1 MANTVKVTKRDMF
14 NTIIAECASNAAIV
28 EFCQHEIELLDKKSA
43 KGSGKL
49 SKTQA
54 ENVELKGTIL
64 KVLREYGGEGR
75 TISDLIKENADVLG
89 GYTNQK
95 LSALMRQLIA
105 EGLVEKVVDK
115 KKSYFCAVMVSTTEF
130 PPVEFEGDP
139 LEENESENENEDVD
153 NNAPET
159 F

>member
-1 MANTVKVTKRDMF
+1 MANTIKVTKRDMF

-95 LSALMRQLIA
+95 ISALMRQLIA
-105 EGLVEKVVDK
+105 DGLVEKGVDK
-115 KKSYFCAVMVSTTEF
+115 KKSYFSAVMISTTEF

-139 LEENESENENEDVD
+139 LEKNEDESENEDVD
-153 NNAPET
+153 SNAPET

>member
-105 EGLVEKVVDK
+105 DGLVEKSVDK
-115 KKSYFCAVMVSTTEF
+115 KKSYFSAVMISTTEF

-139 LEENESENENEDVD
+139 LEENEDESENEDVD
-153 NNAPET
+153 SNAPET

>member
-14 NTIIAECASNAAIV
+14 NTIMAECASNAAIV

-75 TISDLIKENADVLG
+75 TISDLIKENTDVLG

-105 EGLVEKVVDK
+105 DGLVEKSVDK
-115 KKSYFCAVMVSTTEF
+115 KKSYFSAVMISTTEF

-139 LEENESENENEDVD
+139 LEESEDENEDVD

>member
-14 NTIIAECASNAAIV
+14 NTIMAECASNAAIV

-43 KGSGKL
+43 KGNGKL

-130 PPVEFEGDP
+130 PPVEFEEDP
-139 LEENESENENEDVD
+139 LEENEDENVD
-153 NNAPET
+153 HDAPET

>member
-54 ENVELKGTIL
+54 G
-64 KVLREYGGEGR
+64 YGGEGR

-105 EGLVEKVVDK
+105 DGLVEKTVDK
-115 KKSYFCAVMVSTTEF
+115 KKSYFSAILPVEASTEL

-139 LEENESENENEDVD
+139 LEENENEDVD
-153 NNAPET
+153 SNAPET